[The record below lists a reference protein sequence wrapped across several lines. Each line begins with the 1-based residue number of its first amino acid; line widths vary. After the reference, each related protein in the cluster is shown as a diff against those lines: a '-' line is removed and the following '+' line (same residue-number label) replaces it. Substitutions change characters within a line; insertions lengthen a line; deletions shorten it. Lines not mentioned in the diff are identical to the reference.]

1 MKTRVAPAA
10 VLGNLFQFY
19 RWHHAHPELH
29 LIPDLDEALQFTDSN
44 SFGRRY
50 AAAVTH
56 VQALYAT
63 PVLQAVP
70 HFPESSESAPISYQ
84 GLPASVEV
92 LKSWPV
98 DCLPN
103 QRQITAQFIHKTY
116 DELLATSSPTDR
128 ARMEAVGKY
137 ELPVVEPRRPNSLFF
152 SDSTQKSSIYHAP
165 MAYMALTTCQLLS
178 DDCLSITASPM
189 RDASIRPDSVQGASC
204 FAFL

>member
-1 MKTRVAPAA
+1 
-10 VLGNLFQFY
+10 
-19 RWHHAHPELH
+19 
-29 LIPDLDEALQFTDSN
+29 
-44 SFGRRY
+44 
-50 AAAVTH
+50 
-56 VQALYAT
+56 
-63 PVLQAVP
+63 
-70 HFPESSESAPISYQ
+70 
-84 GLPASVEV
+84 

-178 DDCLSITASPM
+178 DDCLSITASLQCGMPLSGPIVS
-189 RDASIRPDSVQGASC
+189 RVQAVLPSSDSYGDDALNSHFQSLQDSFAQC
-204 FAFL
+204 FRA